1 MSSKHNY
8 VDGGVCIM
16 SELRTNR
23 IIPRDGLTSGAYGGV
38 IQVKQSI
45 LDTSA
50 AIATGHNFADSGLA
64 VTITPTRSDSRIFI
78 MSDITCGLSNG
89 YGGCLRLLRGSTHIY
104 KGLQDG
110 SSGNRPVVTKWFCDH
125 KGASETYSTYF
136 PHFEYID
143 SPGTTSPVTYK
154 IQLAAYSTVVVYVN
168 RNHVHQN
175 SSEYDGLQASSI
187 TAMELSG

>member
-1 MSSKHNY
+1 
-8 VDGGVCIM
+8 M

-23 IIPRDGLTSGAYGGV
+23 IIPRDGLTSGAYGGI
-38 IQVKQSI
+38 IQVKQSV
-45 LDTSA
+45 LTSSA
-50 AIATGHNFADSGLA
+50 SIATGHNFTDSGLA

-104 KGLQDG
+104 KGD
-110 SSGNRPVVTKWFCDH
+110 SDGNRPIVTKWFCDH

-154 IQLAAYSTVVVYVN
+154 IQLAAYSTVVVYIN
-168 RNHVHQN
+168 RNHAHQN
-175 SSEYDGLQASSI
+175 GSEYDGCQASSM